1 MFCIVIVVGVHVL
14 YCESGKR
21 ETSLKSTALRHPN
34 WWTEREQKQDSSPLP
49 HLISGRARRNLMRL
63 PDLK

>member
-1 MFCIVIVVGVHVL
+1 
-14 YCESGKR
+14 
-21 ETSLKSTALRHPN
+21 LKSTALRHPN

-63 PDLK
+63 PDLKWRPTVFRRFLKIAESGYY